1 MRTALKILLLTA
13 TVAASAQKAAP
24 ESAYEKALAYFEQK
38 NYDACITAIRPAIKD
53 AEGKP
58 ELRVLVAHC
67 HAGKKNFADAV
78 AHLRIVADEN
88 EARTDVREDIV
99 ALLLAQGK
107 YREARKVGYRYAE
120 AIKED
125 GKPVPAA
132 LTLNVARAE
141 LGYGKPSA
149 ALSLAREAKQS
160 DNAEIKYG
168 GLITE
173 TRALI
178 ALGNLAEAD
187 IALSYAES
195 MREADVHAMLRANI
209 AELQWAQQKF
219 PEDKRADVVA
229 AYEKLGRSENPEIKT
244 AATRNLERV
253 KAMKAP

>member
-1 MRTALKILLLTA
+1 MRSALKILIL
-13 TVAASAQKAAP
+13 AAIAPAFAQKSAAEP
-24 ESAYEKALAYFEQK
+24 AYEKALAYFEQK
-38 NYDACITAIRPAIKD
+38 NYDACIAAIRPAIKD

-58 ELRVLVAHC
+58 ELRILVAHC
-67 HAGKKNFADAV
+67 HAGKKNYADAV
-78 AHLRIVADEN
+78 AHLRIVAEEN
-88 EARTDVREDIV
+88 EGRTDVREDIV
-99 ALLLAQGK
+99 TLLLAQGK
-107 YREARKVGYRYAE
+107 YREARKAGYRYAE

-132 LTLNVARAE
+132 LTLSVARAE

-160 DNAEIKYG
+160 ENAEIKYG

-187 IALSYAES
+187 IALSFAES
-195 MREADVHAMLRANI
+195 MREAELHAMLRANI

-229 AYEKLGRSENPEIKT
+229 SYEKLGRSDNAEIKA

-253 KAMKAP
+253 KAIKAP

>member
-1 MRTALKILLLTA
+1 MRTALKVLMITA
-13 TVAASAQKAAP
+13 TFAASAQKVAP

-38 NYDACITAIRPAIKD
+38 NFDACITAIRPAIKD

-67 HAGKKNFADAV
+67 HAGKKNYADAV
-78 AHLRIVADEN
+78 AHLRIVAEEN
-88 EARTDVREDIV
+88 ESRTDVREDIV

-107 YREARKVGYRYAE
+107 YREARKAGYRYAE

-160 DNAEIKYG
+160 DNADIKYG

-195 MREADVHAMLRANI
+195 MRDADVHAMLRANI

-229 AYEKLGRSENPEIKT
+229 AYEKLGRSENLEIKT
-244 AATRNLERV
+244 AAARNLERV
-253 KAMKAP
+253 KAIKAP

>member
-99 ALLLAQGK
+99 A
-107 YREARKVGYRYAE
+107 
-120 AIKED
+120 
-125 GKPVPAA
+125 AA
-132 LTLNVARAE
+132 ARA
-141 LGYGKPSA
+141 GQIP
-149 ALSLAREAKQS
+149 
-160 DNAEIKYG
+160 
-168 GLITE
+168 
-173 TRALI
+173 
-178 ALGNLAEAD
+178 
-187 IALSYAES
+187 
-195 MREADVHAMLRANI
+195 
-209 AELQWAQQKF
+209 
-219 PEDKRADVVA
+219 
-229 AYEKLGRSENPEIKT
+229 
-244 AATRNLERV
+244 
-253 KAMKAP
+253 

>member
-1 MRTALKILLLTA
+1 LTA

-24 ESAYEKALAYFEQK
+24 ESAYEKALAYFEQRTMTR
-38 NYDACITAIRPAIKD
+38 ASPRFGPAIKD

-67 HAGKKNFADAV
+67 HAGKKNYADAV
-78 AHLRIVADEN
+78 AHLRIVAEEN
-88 EARTDVREDIV
+88 EARIDVREDIV

-107 YREARKVGYRYAE
+107 YREARKVR
-120 AIKED
+120 
-125 GKPVPAA
+125 
-132 LTLNVARAE
+132 
-141 LGYGKPSA
+141 
-149 ALSLAREAKQS
+149 LSLCRGHQRRRQTCTRCAHAQCRTRRTRLWQTFSGAQPCTREAKQS
-160 DNAEIKYG
+160 DNADIKYG

-195 MREADVHAMLRANI
+195 MRDADVHAMLRANI